1 VVIAIAG
8 TLAVLFGLAL
18 TKAAQVRRVP
28 VAVGTHRLVGE
39 PAVVRTESLVFVD
52 GELWQARSAEGSPLV
67 PGEHV
72 LVEGVEPDTLLLL
85 VGSPQPAQPI
95 QAERT
100 PAT

>member
-1 VVIAIAG
+1 VAVAIAG

-52 GELWQARSAEGSPLV
+52 GELWQARSANDEPLQPGGHVVVEAVDPEGLHLV
-67 PGEHV
+67 V
-72 LVEGVEPDTLLLL
+72 
-85 VGSPQPAQPI
+85 VGSPETAQPI
-95 QAERT
+95 PAERT
-100 PAT
+100 